1 MIPVAGASRLSL
13 QSAVKGLTSQT
24 RLGTPH
30 TSFGTLRTLPKLT
43 THHRVEVDSRSA
55 FSTRTTSLGTAQ
67 SQRKPDNNYWGS
79 KPFGTPLAM
88 SFESLGIRKNM
99 QLLVMLVLSVGAI
112 LEAFLWGEKVWIWYK
127 GEEGDRLD

>member
-1 MIPVAGASRLSL
+1 MISTLGAPRLPL
-13 QSAVKGLTSQT
+13 QNAMKGLTS
-24 RLGTPH
+24 RARVGTPH
-30 TSFGTLRTLPKLT
+30 ASIGTLRTLPRHT
-43 THHRVEVDSRSA
+43 THHRVVVGSRST
-55 FSTRTTSLGTAQ
+55 FSTRTNILEHAQ
-67 SQRKPDNNYWGS
+67 SQRKPDDNYWGS

-88 SFESLGIRKNM
+88 SFESLGIRKNV